1 MRKENDVRKALLDLT
16 DTPPER
22 LDDPGQDARSAGD
35 REARDPPYSVY
46 ALRPLAIVGE
56 RDCGVDGRNP
66 REYPL
71 YGDLV
76 DARL

>member
-1 MRKENDVRKALLDLT
+1 VRKEKDVRKALLELT

-35 REARDPPYSVY
+35 REARDPSFVY
-46 ALRPLAIVGE
+46 AFRPLAFHRRKGL
-56 RDCGVDGRNP
+56 RGGRPKPP
-66 REYPL
+66 RYPL